1 MAYDVGEEVRL
12 LLEHLHR
19 IAGDKSHT
27 TFGEVFEDEE
37 VTQTF
42 ESLVGTLKAAKKR
55 NHVDFKGH
63 LLMYPLHKDTVITIK
78 EDEKDSSSLPLP
90 ANVTTLPATT
100 PLPKKTEVF
109 SKSNVV
115 SPRVNS
121 SSEDGIPAHI
131 VEKRKEFEA
140 ERLKFENKI
149 KDTWTESEIS
159 AYYEAKLEAEMQF
172 FRDYSETYRSDSTPS
187 ISTPRTVSST
197 SITPTV
203 HSTVNVVKEEPKPEP
218 VNKKPVSQPK
228 ASKPFHKSQPSTG
241 TTTTTDSNNQ
251 DIVKVVKGIMNQ
263 VFHKMKAGFETSG
276 QYGNEYILS
285 VVKETIVNST
295 MELPEDPSTPTL
307 KKIMNNVFAS
317 LKGKFPP
324 GEYTGQQIL
333 NVLKDTIVST
343 TNDLMKQSSETQP
356 QPEQSQT
363 QTPADQPQSTQ
374 SQPQSTQSQPKFQPQ
389 KTPVTKTTTANSSFQ
404 RANVQETKQTPIHN
418 EPPKKV
424 SAPLA
429 VSEPAP
435 KPAPVQSEPKKVQ
448 SPVNTAAS
456 EPAPAKPV
464 SKAKP
469 VVEEENVSKG
479 VELMRNEAQARINQ
493 NPKAKEADITDPEI
507 LSTYIRMRDD
517 QDPLSWMILGY
528 DNSVSPDKLVV
539 IESGDGDFSEFV
551 SHLSDEKPVYMYLN
565 YKFGDTG
572 RPRFIFMSFVPEAF
586 NGLQKARVLGHRA
599 AIETF
604 IKYYQ
609 ISWHCLTID
618 EIKEDELKNKLR
630 KAGGADYSVQESNK
644 GNFSSYKKTTREFYE
659 ETDKRTAI
667 KGLVYEKGPL
677 AVTPCDITGRSM
689 VAPSTEFLKNT
700 SEVFKGTGKGN

>member
-1 MAYDVGEEVRL
+1 
-12 LLEHLHR
+12 
-19 IAGDKSHT
+19 
-27 TFGEVFEDEE
+27 
-37 VTQTF
+37 
-42 ESLVGTLKAAKKR
+42 
-55 NHVDFKGH
+55 
-63 LLMYPLHKDTVITIK
+63 
-78 EDEKDSSSLPLP
+78 
-90 ANVTTLPATT
+90 
-100 PLPKKTEVF
+100 
-109 SKSNVV
+109 
-115 SPRVNS
+115 
-121 SSEDGIPAHI
+121 
-131 VEKRKEFEA
+131 
-140 ERLKFENKI
+140 
-149 KDTWTESEIS
+149 
-159 AYYEAKLEAEMQF
+159 
-172 FRDYSETYRSDSTPS
+172 
-187 ISTPRTVSST
+187 
-197 SITPTV
+197 
-203 HSTVNVVKEEPKPEP
+203 
-218 VNKKPVSQPK
+218 
-228 ASKPFHKSQPSTG
+228 
-241 TTTTTDSNNQ
+241 
-251 DIVKVVKGIMNQ
+251 
-263 VFHKMKAGFETSG
+263 
-276 QYGNEYILS
+276 
-285 VVKETIVNST
+285 
-295 MELPEDPSTPTL
+295 
-307 KKIMNNVFAS
+307 MNNVFAS

-333 NVLKDTIVST
+333 NVLKETIVST

-363 QTPADQPQSTQ
+363 HTPAVQPQSTQ
-374 SQPQSTQSQPKFQPQ
+374 SQPQSTQSQSKFQPQ
-389 KTPVTKTTTANSSFQ
+389 KTPAAKTTTANSSFQ
-404 RANVQETKQTPIHN
+404 REETKPPVRN
-418 EPPKKV
+418 ELKKV
-424 SAPLA
+424 SPPLA

-435 KPAPVQSEPKKVQ
+435 KSAPIQSEPKKVQ
-448 SPVNTAAS
+448 TPVNTS
-456 EPAPAKPV
+456 EPGPAKPV

-469 VVEEENVSKG
+469 VVVEEENVSKG

-565 YKFGDTG
+565 YRFGDTG

-609 ISWHCLTID
+609 ISWHCLSIE
-618 EIKEDELKNKLR
+618 EIKEDELNNKLR

-644 GNFSSYKKTTREFYE
+644 GNFSSYKKTTRDFYE

-667 KGLVYEKGPL
+667 KSLVYEKGPL